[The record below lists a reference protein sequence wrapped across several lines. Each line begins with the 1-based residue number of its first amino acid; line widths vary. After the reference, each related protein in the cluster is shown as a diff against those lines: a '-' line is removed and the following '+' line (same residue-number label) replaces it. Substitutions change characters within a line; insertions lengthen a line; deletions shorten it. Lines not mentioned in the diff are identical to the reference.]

1 MAKTKTDPADR
12 TTGLTA
18 NEDVVVLDRLHR
30 HLAYL
35 GLTHTLASLDEQMA
49 WATRERP
56 GHTALLEHVLGAEV
70 DHKSAA
76 RLDRRIRTSGLVESK
91 TLEVFDWDFQ
101 PSLDKSLVLELA
113 RLDFVRRHD
122 DLVITG
128 KSGTGKSH
136 VLKALGLRACVQGIS
151 LRYARCVD
159 LLADLHAG
167 LADNSYPQR
176 LKAWARPDLLVID
189 DVGLGQVRQRDDEP
203 TAAHTLFNLV
213 DRRHGKLSTAVS
225 SNIDLRQWG
234 RYLGDATVA
243 AAILDRLAMHA
254 IRIDVD
260 GPSYRAARRRRAR
273 RQALCSQ
280 CGDGAVKRA
289 RRVRPPPPPPRVPDL
304 VGAPELAAIILLEHA
319 LDVAADAH
327 LAEHLTLIDDFQR
340 PRDQGPVVAL
350 AHAIRLRSAVLA
362 KTLRRYRHAVR
373 DAATP
378 PDRDPTDENSF

>member
-1 MAKTKTDPADR
+1 MAKTKTDKSDSNDRVTGPASDE
-12 TTGLTA
+12 A
-18 NEDVVVLDRLHR
+18 VVVIERLRR
-30 HLAYL
+30 HLGYL
-35 GLTHTLASLDEQMA
+35 ALTHTLSTLDDWLA

-56 GHTALLEHVLGAEV
+56 GHTALLEHVLAAEV

-76 RLDRRIRTSGLVESK
+76 RLDRRIRVSGLVERK
-91 TLEVFDWDFQ
+91 TLEAFDWDFQ
-101 PSLDKSLVLELA
+101 PSIDKSLVLELA

-136 VLKALGLRACVQGIS
+136 ILKALSLRACVQGIS

-167 LADNSYPQR
+167 LADGTYPRR

-213 DRRHGKLSTAVS
+213 DRRHGKLSTAVT

-254 IRIDVD
+254 IRIDID
-260 GPSYRAARRRRAR
+260 GPSYR
-273 RQALCSQ
+273 Q
-280 CGDGAVKRA
+280 
-289 RRVRPPPPPPRVPDL
+289 
-304 VGAPELAAIILLEHA
+304 H
-319 LDVAADAH
+319 VAAERA
-327 LAEHLTLIDDFQR
+327 
-340 PRDQGPVVAL
+340 GKPVAPT
-350 AHAIRLRSAVLA
+350 R
-362 KTLRRYRHAVR
+362 
-373 DAATP
+373 ATAP
-378 PDRDPTDENSF
+378 

>member
-1 MAKTKTDPADR
+1 MAKTKTDKPDSNDR
-12 TTGLTA
+12 VTGLA
-18 NEDVVVLDRLHR
+18 SDEAVVVIDRLR
-30 HLAYL
+30 PHLGYL
-35 GLTHTLASLDEQMA
+35 GLSHTLSTLDDWLA

-56 GHTALLEHVLGAEV
+56 GHTALLEHVLAAEV

-76 RLDRRIRTSGLVESK
+76 RLDRRIRVSGLVERK
-91 TLEVFDWDFQ
+91 TLEAFDWDFQ
-101 PSLDKSLVLELA
+101 PSIDKSLVLELA

-128 KSGTGKSH
+128 KSGTGKNYI
-136 VLKALGLRACVQGIS
+136 LKALSLRACVQGIS

-167 LADNSYPQR
+167 LADGTYPRR

-213 DRRHGKLSTAVS
+213 DCRHGKLSTAYAT

-254 IRIDVD
+254 IRIDID
-260 GPSYRAARRRRAR
+260 GPSYR
-273 RQALCSQ
+273 Q
-280 CGDGAVKRA
+280 
-289 RRVRPPPPPPRVPDL
+289 
-304 VGAPELAAIILLEHA
+304 H
-319 LDVAADAH
+319 VAAERA
-327 LAEHLTLIDDFQR
+327 
-340 PRDQGPVVAL
+340 GKPVAPT
-350 AHAIRLRSAVLA
+350 R
-362 KTLRRYRHAVR
+362 
-373 DAATP
+373 ATAP
-378 PDRDPTDENSF
+378 

>member
-1 MAKTKTDPADR
+1 MAKTKTDPTDR
-12 TTGLTA
+12 ATGA
-18 NEDVVVLDRLHR
+18 ASDDAVVVLDRLRR

-35 GLTHTLASLDEQMA
+35 GLTHTSAVLDERIA

-56 GHTALLEHVLGAEV
+56 GNTAFLEHVLGAEV

-76 RLDRRIRTSGLVESK
+76 RLDRRIRTSGLVERK
-91 TLEVFDWDFQ
+91 TLEAFDWDFQ
-101 PSLDKSLVLELA
+101 PSLDKALVLELA

-167 LADNSYPQR
+167 LADNTYARR

-189 DVGLGQVRQRDDEP
+189 DVGLGQVRPREDEP

-213 DRRHGKLSTAVS
+213 DRRHGKLSTAVT

-234 RYLGDATVA
+234 RYLGDTTVA

-254 IRIDVD
+254 IRIDID
-260 GPSYRAARRRRAR
+260 GPSYR
-273 RQALCSQ
+273 Q
-280 CGDGAVKRA
+280 
-289 RRVRPPPPPPRVPDL
+289 
-304 VGAPELAAIILLEHA
+304 H
-319 LDVAADAH
+319 VAAERAGK
-327 LAEHLTLIDDFQR
+327 TT
-340 PRDQGPVVAL
+340 VA
-350 AHAIRLRSAVLA
+350 
-362 KTLRRYRHAVR
+362 T
-373 DAATP
+373 AT
-378 PDRDPTDENSF
+378 TS